1 MGISMP
7 LQPPSPKQPPAN
19 PVGCNLYS
27 AFLEDLYMCTSDCV
41 ELKSLLA
48 IRERLFDMPIDTSK
62 GELNFYEELCRKFSG
77 SAETAVS
84 VYPSDRGAIKPLASS
99 VPFDL
104 LEYFEET
111 AASDLLQRSLD
122 GGLVKATASLASAHS
137 GKRVFVLCCI
147 RAFKKP
153 SAVLVLSSPS
163 DFEYLAE
170 YTKSISQY
178 ASIAISLI
186 RTAHL
191 EQTLLD
197 TIPAYVYI
205 KDQSFNIVYYNRHFS
220 ETFGSP
226 ENKKCYQALKGASKQ
241 CPSCPS
247 LQALSGGETVRNEWI
262 SRRGKAY
269 LSIHRKIQF
278 QGSEHLL
285 TIGIDVTD
293 LKVLEA
299 QLTDALSE
307 LSELEFII
315 NKSPA
320 VTFLWRNEEGWP
332 VEYVTEN
339 TSVFG
344 YSPKDFMLGGIK
356 FTEIVHPEDIARIS
370 SEVGAH
376 SLKGED
382 AFEQSYRI
390 ITKDCRTRWVRDY
403 TWVRRDNS
411 GKITHYQGILLDITD
426 EVLAKEVLKE
436 YTLNLEKIVLERT
449 KALREAERM
458 AAIGETALMVGHDLR
473 NPLQVI
479 VNLAYSMRESVRS
492 SGIDEAERARIE
504 KSLDTLVNQTDY
516 MNKIVSDLTDYSRPV
531 EPKVERIDLTDFL
544 EKLVG
549 DAKIPR
555 RIRVSIA
562 VEEGAGE
569 IRSDPSMLRRAL
581 TNLITNA
588 VQAMPGE
595 GCLSI
600 AARPTRE
607 GGTAIT
613 VSDTGIGIPPE
624 IKARLFQPFLTGK
637 PKGMGLGLSVVSRFV
652 ELLGGEVSCESEVG
666 KGSSFTI
673 GLPPA
678 HSKPI

>member
-1 MGISMP
+1 MA
-7 LQPPSPKQPPAN
+7 L
-19 PVGCNLYS
+19 
-27 AFLEDLYMCTSDCV
+27 
-41 ELKSLLA
+41 
-48 IRERLFDMPIDTSK
+48 REALFDAPIDHSK
-62 GELNFYEELCRKFSG
+62 GEPHFYEELCRIFSG
-77 SAETAVS
+77 SDEAILS
-84 VYPSDRGAIKPLASS
+84 VFPPGCGAQKPIASS
-99 VPFDL
+99 RPCDL
-104 LEYFEET
+104 LEYFDERS
-111 AASDLLQRSLD
+111 AADLLRRSLD
-122 GGLVKATASLASAHS
+122 GKPVKATASRTDDPEV
-137 GKRVFVLCCI
+137 KRVFVLCGV
-147 RAFKKP
+147 RASGKP
-153 SAVLVLSSPS
+153 AAVLVLSSAS
-163 DFEYLAE
+163 DHQYLAE
-170 YTKSISQY
+170 YVKSVSQY
-178 ASIAISLI
+178 ASVAISLI
-186 RTAHL
+186 RIAQL

-205 KDQSFNIVYYNRHFS
+205 KDQDFNIVYCNKHFRK
-220 ETFGSP
+220 TFGAP
-226 ENKKCYQALKGASKQ
+226 ENRKCFQVLKESAER

-247 LQALSGGETVRNEWI
+247 TKALSGAETVRSEWL
-262 SRRGKAY
+262 SRKGRAY

-278 QGSEHLL
+278 QGSDHLL

-293 LKVLEA
+293 LKVLEE
-299 QLTDALSE
+299 QLKDAVSE

-320 VTFLWRNEEGWP
+320 VTFLWKNEEGWP

-339 TSVFG
+339 ISIFG
-344 YSPKDFMLGGIK
+344 YSSEDFTSGRIR
-356 FTEIVHPEDIARIS
+356 FAEIVHPEDIARIS
-370 SEVGAH
+370 SEVAAH
-376 SLKGED
+376 SLNGEE

-390 ITKDCRTRWVRDY
+390 ITKDGMTRWVRDY

-411 GKITHYQGILLDITD
+411 GKITHYQGIVLDVTD
-426 EVLAKEVLKE
+426 EVLAKEILKE

-479 VNLAYSMRESVRS
+479 MNLAYNMRENLLS
-492 SGIDEAERARIE
+492 SGIDEAARAKIE

-516 MNKIVSDLTDYSRPV
+516 MNKIVSDLTDHSRPV

-562 VEEGAGE
+562 VEDGAGE

-595 GCLSI
+595 GRLSI
-600 AARPTRE
+600 AAHPTRE

-624 IKARLFQPFLTGK
+624 IKARLFQPFVTGK

-673 GLPPA
+673 RLPPA
-678 HSKPI
+678 PPKPI